1 MSTLTIRDLS
11 HHAEMNRSEM
21 SAVRG
26 GFGLAFPSFQSTDIS
41 ATVQQLSTQTQ
52 NTLNQNG
59 LNVAFAHGITSDVDP
74 VQKAKNTSNI
84 NVLPGSGL
92 VREI

>member
-1 MSTLTIRDLS
+1 MSTLVIRDLA
-11 HHAEMNRSEM
+11 HHAEMGRSEM
-21 SAVRG
+21 CAVRG

-74 VQKAKNTSNI
+74 VQKANNKSNI
-84 NVLPGSGL
+84 NIDPGYSPRL
-92 VREI
+92 A